1 MEEKTLPP
9 VPTPCRKVSSSRQFA
24 IATHPI
30 SPPEP
35 HLSRPSK
42 APPRIAYGDRCPR
55 PVHQGELVR
64 RLNEEEALTIL
75 RPSMGHPAV
84 PRILGDARC
93 LYGSQVANHTMFDYD
108 NLKISY
114 KWLSRNFSVSSNDSK
129 RSIGLK
135 ATSLKRTEESN
146 ESQLSKLVFAIFVLL
161 TPYLDNYQDNGE
173 HDKERSNSYKH
184 RNQRLAGSVGR
195 PDKAAIRMLKNQ
207 VQMVDRFA
215 ECPGLSKQQVWRV
228 RPAVVRKKMRRKLTG
243 AMAMPALGS
252 TDT

>member
-108 NLKISY
+108 NLKAYTRCNIVFSGRN
-114 KWLSRNFSVSSNDSK
+114 SRFEKLAITTIPVTQIEWRMKRPSERRFS
-129 RSIGLK
+129 
-135 ATSLKRTEESN
+135 
-146 ESQLSKLVFAIFVLL
+146 
-161 TPYLDNYQDNGE
+161 
-173 HDKERSNSYKH
+173 
-184 RNQRLAGSVGR
+184 
-195 PDKAAIRMLKNQ
+195 
-207 VQMVDRFA
+207 
-215 ECPGLSKQQVWRV
+215 
-228 RPAVVRKKMRRKLTG
+228 
-243 AMAMPALGS
+243 
-252 TDT
+252 

>member
-1 MEEKTLPP
+1 MARLDSTPKNNFFSNPNPHPNLNPRLPQPQPISAILPRQAVAIVPSLPTPPP

-84 PRILGDARC
+84 PR
-93 LYGSQVANHTMFDYD
+93 N
-108 NLKISY
+108 
-114 KWLSRNFSVSSNDSK
+114 SRF
-129 RSIGLK
+129 
-135 ATSLKRTEESN
+135 E
-146 ESQLSKLVFAIFVLL
+146 KL
-161 TPYLDNYQDNGE
+161 
-173 HDKERSNSYKH
+173 
-184 RNQRLAGSVGR
+184 
-195 PDKAAIRMLKNQ
+195 
-207 VQMVDRFA
+207 
-215 ECPGLSKQQVWRV
+215 
-228 RPAVVRKKMRRKLTG
+228 
-243 AMAMPALGS
+243 AM
-252 TDT
+252 